1 DLTHKSGRS
10 FITMPDGK
18 DIIIENTDS
27 KRITHNNYVDNAV
40 IKALIQAEEWKEELN
55 NNPNMNINGIA
66 KRENKQNSYIS
77 RILNLVFLAPDIKK
91 SILTNNSPVGLS
103 LKDLYGI
110 GNRMEW
116 EEQRRSLKFRV

>member
-1 DLTHKSGRS
+1 
-10 FITMPDGK
+10 MPDGK